1 MYGWGGGGVMEGA
14 WRSARG
20 AATASLDEFYF
31 PVCTVLNAD
40 NRRSYKIVCL
50 QFREIYPLK
59 RMLVL
64 I

>member
-1 MYGWGGGGVMEGA
+1 MEGA

-20 AATASLDEFYF
+20 AVTASLDEFYF